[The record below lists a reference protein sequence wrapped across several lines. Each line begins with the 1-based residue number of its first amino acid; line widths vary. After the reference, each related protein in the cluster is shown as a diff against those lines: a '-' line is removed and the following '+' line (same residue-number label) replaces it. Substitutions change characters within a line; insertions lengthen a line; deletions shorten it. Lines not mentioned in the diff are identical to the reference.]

1 MVQYDGEGATR
12 EEVASPASLPRRSP
26 AMPNS
31 SVKVM
36 LEEPLMGVD
45 RRPTPPFSWVR
56 WEWIFFAN
64 VFMACVSFSIVLPS
78 LWLYLSALDGS
89 QEFYA
94 WVVAAFRWVHE
105 RT

>member
-1 MVQYDGEGATR
+1 
-12 EEVASPASLPRRSP
+12 
-26 AMPNS
+26 
-31 SVKVM
+31 
-36 LEEPLMGVD
+36 MGVD

-94 WVVAAFRWVHE
+94 WVVAAFSIGEAIGSTHGPPCLQSDRGE
-105 RT
+105 CSELGA